1 MKKLNRRAF
10 LRLAGAS
17 AMGGA
22 LSFACTPKATIAPSQ
37 PEQPQKEE
45 PTPIPAA
52 PKEPMTLEWWWGWGG
67 TGSTTAMETIAAT
80 FTEQNADKGISVNA
94 LIPEGGMDAKLM
106 PAIAAGTP
114 PDLALGNIAFSEF
127 CARGSFTP
135 LDEYFSSSNVVSLR
149 DPDIVA
155 SLWEDGSW
163 QGTVYGL
170 AAGEVGPRMGFCY
183 NVGLVEAGGLDPDAP
198 PQTWDEVYAWH
209 EKLTTFDTAGNIDIV
224 GLDPLNSMGG
234 RRPTSDAS
242 FFWADSYGFQWW
254 DPQTMSFNLDNDKL
268 VASLNMIKKFYD
280 LVGVEQMATYRSSYG
295 TWTGSPTASF
305 PAGKEAMNINGYWTP
320 GSLDHTAPD
329 YTFAYSWPPTSSDR
343 KGIKFQNV
351 GGHPITIPKGAAHPD
366 EAFTFIE
373 FMTTPTAMD
382 IILDNAGWLGARV
395 SWLQGIDPNK
405 YPGLEFFLNS
415 SLEADELVPCPL
427 CPISGFV
434 GQQLREGWDAVIY
447 GEKTAE
453 QVAQELQTAC
463 TEEIKRE
470 FPDLVG

>member
-1 MKKLNRRAF
+1 MNKLSRRAF
-10 LRLAGAS
+10 LRLAGAT
-17 AMGGA
+17 AMTTA
-22 LSFACTPKATIAPSQ
+22 LAACAPKATEEPTQ
-37 PEQPQKEE
+37 PAQTKKEE
-45 PTPIPAA
+45 PTATKAP
-52 PKEPMTLEWWWGWGG
+52 PKEEITLEWWWGWGG
-67 TGSTTAMETIAAT
+67 TTSVAAMEAAAAA
-80 FTEQNADKGISVNA
+80 FTEDNADKGLTINPLV
-94 LIPEGGMDAKLM
+94 PEGGMNAKLM

-114 PDLALGNIAFSEF
+114 PDLAVGNISFSEF
-127 CARGSFTP
+127 CARGSFTA
-135 LDEYFSSSNVVSLR
+135 LDEYFSSSSVVSLR
-149 DPDIVA
+149 DPDIIA

-183 NVGLVEAGGLDPDAP
+183 NVDLVEAGGLDPAAP
-198 PQTWDEVYAWH
+198 PQTWDEVYEWH
-209 EKLTTFDTAGNIDIV
+209 EKLTTFDDAGNIDIV

-242 FFWADSYGFQWW
+242 FFWADSYGFEWW
-254 DPQTMSFNLDNDKL
+254 NAQDMAFNFDNEKF
-268 VASLNMIKKFYD
+268 VATLYMVKKFYD

-320 GSLDHTAPD
+320 GTLEHNAPD
-329 YTFAYSWPPTSSDR
+329 YTFEYTWPPTSSDR

-351 GGHPITIPKGAAHPD
+351 GGHPITIPRGAAHPD

-373 FMTTPTAMD
+373 FMTTPEAMD
-382 IILDNAGWLGARV
+382 IILDNAGFFGARI
-395 SWLQGIDPNK
+395 SWLEKIDYGK
-405 YPGLEFFLNS
+405 YPGIEFFLKS

-434 GQQLREGWDAVIY
+434 GQQLREGWDAVNY
-447 GEKTAE
+447 GEKTPE
-453 QVAQELQTAC
+453 QVAEEIQTAC
-463 TEEIKRE
+463 TEEMEKE